1 MTQLF
6 PVLFLRRTP
15 WQRGHLGG
23 IRLSKRSFTCAKL
36 SAHSISST
44 TYPSKAYKALIF
56 MVFTHPQSLLSS
68 GLSLLT
74 IMHSAWKALN
84 ETSSRYYIGNSWLN
98 LTSFTRTSFTS
109 YQHQS
114 WIWHSQNLPE
124 GDSITRNDAVSA
136 MRELNLDLN
145 RHHKLILIPGFCML
159 AGSLLLMSTPKK

>member
-6 PVLFLRRTP
+6 PVLFLGIAP

-98 LTSFTRTSFTS
+98 LTSFYQNEFYLISTS
-109 YQHQS
+109 
-114 WIWHSQNLPE
+114 E
-124 GDSITRNDAVSA
+124 
-136 MRELNLDLN
+136 LDLAFS
-145 RHHKLILIPGFCML
+145 K
-159 AGSLLLMSTPKK
+159 STRGRLDHAQWRCVRYAWTQPRSK